1 MRILVVEDERRM
13 AELLRQGLMEDGH
26 AVTVAM
32 DGHEGLAFAGA
43 GGFDLLILDVM
54 LPGIS
59 GLGIVRQ
66 LRASAIA
73 LPS

>member
-43 GGFDLLILDVM
+43 GGVDPGAGARFF
-54 LPGIS
+54 LP
-59 GLGIVRQ
+59 LK
-66 LRASAIA
+66 A
-73 LPS
+73 

>member
-32 DGHEGLAFAGA
+32 DGHEGLALRTLLTRAG
-43 GGFDLLILDVM
+43 L
-54 LPGIS
+54 
-59 GLGIVRQ
+59 
-66 LRASAIA
+66 AID
-73 LPS
+73 PR